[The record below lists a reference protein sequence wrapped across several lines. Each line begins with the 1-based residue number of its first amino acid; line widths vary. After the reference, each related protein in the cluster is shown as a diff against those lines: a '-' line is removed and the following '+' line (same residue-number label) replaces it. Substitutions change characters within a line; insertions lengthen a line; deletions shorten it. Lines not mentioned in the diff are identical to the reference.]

1 LFLIRINCSIQ
12 TGQLG
17 DLIVIKQ
24 TVLVSDNVAKDIFFP
39 SISKVFLGNTTFDAF
54 KKQLRDNRII
64 IKKFVHLKK
73 NIHIRI

>member
-24 TVLVSDNVAKDIFFP
+24 TVLVLDNVEKDIFLP
-39 SISKVFLGNTTFDAF
+39 SMSKVFLGNTPSDAF
-54 KKQLRDNRII
+54 KKQLRNNRII

-73 NIHIRI
+73 NMHIRI